1 MNANQ
6 ASVPVQTMC
15 RVLKVSASGYYAW
28 LDRAP
33 SPRAIDNAVLV
44 ERIRKVH
51 AESDATYGMPRVRA
65 ELLDQA

>member
-6 ASVPVQTMC
+6 ANVPVHTMC

-28 LDRAP
+28 RDRAP
-33 SPRAIDNAVLV
+33 SRLAIDNAVLV

-65 ELLDQA
+65 ELLD